1 MKVILLK
8 HVPKTGNKYDI
19 INVADGFALNSLFPR
34 GLAERATPVAI
45 KRVETLK
52 AGEEAERT
60 VRESLLLKNLK
71 ELNDVKVVISGK
83 ANDKG
88 HFFAGIHKDEI
99 IKALKE
105 QKQIDMDASHIILD
119 KPLKEIGEHK
129 VDVAVQDKVS
139 HFTVELVALEA

>member
-19 INVADGFALNSLFPR
+19 IDVSDGFALNALFPK
-34 GLAERATPVAI
+34 GLAERATPKAI
-45 KRVETLK
+45 KMVEDVK
-52 AGEEAERT
+52 AGEEAQRL
-60 VRESLLLKNLK
+60 VREDLLLKNLK
-71 ELNDVKVVISGK
+71 DLNDIKITIAGK

-99 IKALKE
+99 ISALKE
-105 QKQIDMDASHIILD
+105 QKQLDMDASHILLD

-129 VDVAVQDKVS
+129 VDVKVQDKTS
-139 HFTVELVALEA
+139 HFTVELVALEG